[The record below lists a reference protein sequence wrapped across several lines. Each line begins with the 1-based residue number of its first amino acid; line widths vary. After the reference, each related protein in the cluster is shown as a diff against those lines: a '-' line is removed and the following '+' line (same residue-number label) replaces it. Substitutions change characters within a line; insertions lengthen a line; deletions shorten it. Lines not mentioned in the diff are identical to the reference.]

1 MARPQPDTANG
12 LKPHAE
18 LAAID
23 SSTRPAAG
31 RSARRLRVAGHVQG
45 VGFRPYVFRLA
56 SELDLGGTV
65 QNLRGEVEIIVE
77 GQCPAVEDFT
87 RMLLERAPPLARP
100 RIVLDEPVAPAAR
113 AEFRILDSSAADPAR
128 ISVPP
133 DYFTCADC
141 LRELAEPRDRR
152 YRYPFINCTQCGPR
166 YTLIEALPYDRAN
179 TTMARFELCAA
190 CRSEYENPLD
200 RRFHAEPLACPRCG
214 PRLTLVMANRPV
226 LEDTETALRSALA
239 LLREGR
245 ILAVRGVGGYHLM
258 CDAAN
263 EPAVRRLRDR
273 KGRPDK
279 PLAVMCPL
287 AGSDGLD
294 AVRTLA
300 LLDEQTAAALR
311 SPARPIVLVRLRAGA
326 SLAPSIAPGLAEL
339 GLFLPYSPLH
349 ALLLDGF
356 GAPLVATSGNVS
368 GEPVLTESEEAEARL
383 RHVADAFLHHDRPI
397 ARPADDSVLRP
408 IAGRVRPIRQ
418 GRGAAPVE
426 LEASRRF
433 EQTIV
438 AVGGHLKTTVA
449 LAWDDRVVVSPHI
462 GDMGTPRSETVLT
475 RVVEDLQRLYGV
487 RATRLVC
494 DRHPGYGSS
503 RWARSTG
510 LPVSSVLHHH
520 AHASALVAEHGVEGD
535 ALVFTWDGLGFG
547 DDGTLWGGEAFV
559 GRPGSWR
566 RVASLRTFRLPGGDK
581 AGRAPWRSAAGVCWE
596 AGRDG
601 IELSPDDFIRTAWE
615 RGLNS
620 PITSAVGRLF
630 DAAAAIVLDV
640 RETSYE
646 GQGPMMLEA
655 VADRSWG
662 DAPRLTVEPDV
673 QGLLR
678 LDWLPLIDAIADRSQ
693 STAIRAAWVHR
704 SLTSAIVEVARRV
717 RSADGI
723 DTVGLTGG
731 VFQNQLLTTQAV
743 EQLTARGFRTLLAE
757 RLPCNDGG
765 LSYGQV
771 MEYAAGEHLSS

>member
-12 LKPHAE
+12 LKPPAE
-18 LAAID
+18 LATTD
-23 SSTRPAAG
+23 SSTRPAVGQA
-31 RSARRLRVAGHVQG
+31 ARRLRVAGHVQG

-56 SELDLGGTV
+56 REFDLGGTV
-65 QNLRGEVEIIVE
+65 QNLRGEVEIIIE
-77 GQCPAVEDFT
+77 GARPAIERFAQE
-87 RMLLERAPPLARP
+87 LIARAPPLARP
-100 RIVLDEPVAPAAR
+100 RVVLDEAMAPAAR
-113 AEFRILDSSAADPAR
+113 ANFHILDSSAAEPSR

-133 DYFTCADC
+133 DYFTCAEC
-141 LRELAEPRDRR
+141 LRELADPRDRR
-152 YRYPFINCTQCGPR
+152 YGYPFINCTQCGPR

-200 RRFHAEPLACPRCG
+200 RRFHAEPVACPQCG
-214 PRLTLVMANRPV
+214 PRLTLVMAERPA
-226 LEDTETALRSALA
+226 LDDTQTALRHALG
-239 LLREGR
+239 LLRAGR
-245 ILAVRGVGGYHLM
+245 VIAVRGIGGYHLM

-263 EPAVRRLRDR
+263 ELAVRRLRDR

-287 AGSDGLD
+287 AGPDGLD
-294 AVRTLA
+294 AARALA
-300 LLDEQTAAALR
+300 LIDEQTAAALI
-311 SPARPIVLVRLRAGA
+311 SPARPIVLVRLRGDA

-368 GEPVLTESEEAEARL
+368 GEPVLTEPEEAETRL

-418 GRGAAPVE
+418 GRGAAPIE
-426 LEASRRF
+426 LEAGCRF
-433 EQTIV
+433 EQPVV

-449 LAWDDRVVVSPHI
+449 LAWDERVVVSPHI
-462 GDMGTPRSETVLT
+462 GDMGTPRSEMVLT

-494 DRHPGYGSS
+494 DRHPAYGTS

-520 AHASALVAEHGVEGD
+520 AHASALVAEHGLDAG

-547 DDGTLWGGEAFV
+547 ADGTLWGGEAFV
-559 GRPGSWR
+559 GRPGRWR

-581 AGRAPWRSAAGVCWE
+581 AARAPWRSAAGICWE
-596 AGRDG
+596 VGRDWIG
-601 IELSPDDFIRTAWE
+601 PTPDAYVRTAWE
-615 RGLNS
+615 RGINS
-620 PITSAVGRLF
+620 PTTSAVGRLF
-630 DAAAAIVLDV
+630 DAAAAIVLGV

-655 VADRSWG
+655 VAEQSWG
-662 DAPRLTVEPDV
+662 DTPHMTVAPDA

-678 LDWLPLIDAIADRSQ
+678 LDWLPLIDAIADGSHA
-693 STAIRAAWVHR
+693 TATRAAWVHR
-704 SLTSAIVEVARRV
+704 ALTEAMVEVACRV
-717 RSADGI
+717 RSADGV

-731 VFQNQLLTTQAV
+731 VFQNQLLTNQAI
-743 EQLTARGFRTLLAE
+743 ERLTACGFRVLLAE

-771 MEYAAGEHLSS
+771 MEYVAGA